1 MTTRTPD
8 KSVSCDGKVPFD
20 TFTQANQVCKRKS
33 KGKRDLCRMPY
44 RCAHCHQ
51 WHVGTRSRK
60 MTQADLLPV
69 DAKQRAASVLVSGE
83 QRKAAGQALVLE
95 NESGEW
101 VERFTFLAKC
111 YLASLPEGALFAMED
126 VRSYCDTCGLPEPHS
141 HKVWGSLPRVLIK
154 AGLPMVM
161 TDQNRKAHSPRTHA
175 HRVSLYRK
183 TGGGA

>member
-1 MTTRTPD
+1 
-8 KSVSCDGKVPFD
+8 
-20 TFTQANQVCKRKS
+20 
-33 KGKRDLCRMPY
+33 
-44 RCAHCHQ
+44 
-51 WHVGTRSRK
+51 
-60 MTQADLLPV
+60 MTQADLLMHGAR
-69 DAKQRAASVLVSGE
+69 DRASTVLVTGE

-95 NESGEW
+95 NESKEW

-161 TDQNRKAHSPRTHA
+161 TDQNRKARSPRTHA

-183 TGGGA
+183 TGGAA